1 MCWWF
6 GMVWTGRSSIFPKHP
21 FRQVAVILFI
31 LFFKSSWW
39 KIASAARN
47 LINSVPQTA
56 ATTVYSIVLLSRHT
70 CFYDMPIGPR
80 CWTCSPRTCVSW
92 TCPSTAWRGS
102 GRMPSCPSSPSQSST
117 FRKGSR
123 EMKNQRLWFR
133 NFEPSLWQYK
143 QGCGWRIQNRLDPYF
158 FVCRIHKNREPGSK
172 SYRCDLVFSQR

>member
-123 EMKNQRLWFR
+123 EMKNQRRWFR
-133 NFEPSLWQYK
+133 NIEPSLWQYK
-143 QGCGWRIQNRLDPYF
+143 QGCSWRIQNRLDPYF
-158 FVCRIHKNREPGSK
+158 FVCRIHKIVSPDPNPI
-172 SYRCDLVFSQR
+172 DAI